1 MIVDVG
7 GQRYDFPDDATDAEI
22 NAAIGPAKPA
32 APMEK
37 PSVGLGA
44 TALDIAKQI
53 PSGLVAGVEGVAAAP
68 AHIANLTG
76 KALDYIAPNLSD
88 PGRAQE
94 QATLKAL
101 IEKNRGGGIAQY
113 LPKPATT
120 AGEYARTAS
129 EFVPSFAG
137 LAGTA
142 RGALGAAATG
152 AASGL
157 VSEAGGQ
164 ATKGTEAEPYV
175 RAALGAATPFGIA
188 GLRRAV
194 TPLPMRAADI
204 PYVNTLQAEGVPLSA
219 GAITGSKP
227 LQTLEQTLGNVPGA
241 GRAGAASLE
250 QTGEGFTRAALRRV
264 GEDAPRATPEVIDR
278 AFTRI
283 GNQFDTLA
291 ARNTL
296 RPDQQF
302 GRDVQATLGDYRN
315 LVSPPNRAP
324 LIENFEAEIGSQIA
338 RHNGVLPGEA
348 YQSLSS
354 RLERAARGAAAQPEV
369 AMTLRDLRGAL
380 DRAMERGLAQ
390 SGSPDLGAW
399 RQARTQYRNMLTIE
413 RAATAAGSET
423 AKGLI
428 SPSAL
433 RNATVVKQGRRN
445 YGRGEGDFADLARAG
460 EAVLKP
466 LPTSGTSERTYAQ
479 HLPAVM
485 ATLLGSLFGGAP
497 GAALGA
503 GAALAGP
510 PIAGRLLHS
519 RLAQAYLRNQALARP
534 SVGLLPKAALGG
546 TLPLSLPQYR

>member
-1 MIVDVG
+1 M
-7 GQRYDFPDDATDAEI
+7 DAEAPDQDTAI
-22 NAAIGPAKPA
+22 KGAQEWHAANPLPAPGVAEDVAKSTAIAVPQTAIGLAGLPGTASDLIGRGVNALGNLVTGKTGSYEEFQKKRAAALGGADIAAPTGQAITGAVEKATGPFYEPQTTPGKFANVATQFGLSGGRAGLVPRLASGAGFEAAREAAQGTPYEIPAAIG
-32 APMEK
+32 
-37 PSVGLGA
+37 
-44 TALDIAKQI
+44 
-53 PSGLVAGVEGVAAAP
+53 
-68 AHIANLTG
+68 
-76 KALDYIAPNLSD
+76 
-88 PGRAQE
+88 
-94 QATLKAL
+94 
-101 IEKNRGGGIAQY
+101 
-113 LPKPATT
+113 
-120 AGEYARTAS
+120 
-129 EFVPSFAG
+129 
-137 LAGTA
+137 
-142 RGALGAAATG
+142 GALA
-152 AASGL
+152 
-157 VSEAGGQ
+157 VPAGM
-164 ATKGTEAEPYV
+164 
-175 RAALGAATPFGIA
+175 A

-194 TPLPMRAADI
+194 TPLPMQAAQV

-227 LQTLEQTLGNVPGA
+227 LQTLEQALGNVPGA

-283 GNQFDTLA
+283 GDQFDTLA

-296 RPDQQF
+296 RPDAQF
-302 GRDVQATLGDYRN
+302 GRDVQATVGDYRN

-338 RHNGVLPGEA
+338 RHNGVIPGDT

-380 DRAMERGLAQ
+380 DRNMERGLAQ

-433 RNATVVKQGRRN
+433 RNATIVKQGRRN

-479 HLPAVM
+479 HLPAVI
-485 ATLLGSLFGGAP
+485 ATLIGSLFGGTP
-497 GAALGA
+497 GVALAA

-510 PIAGRLLHS
+510 PIAGRVLHS
-519 RLAQAYLRNQALARP
+519 RPVQAYLRNQALAGPRVP
-534 SVGLLPKAALGG
+534 ALPNLA
-546 TLPLSLPQYR
+546 LPLAIATERR